1 MNPRT
6 GSDAAEPPSRPFD
19 EANWLIEELAT
30 AEMAR
35 DWCVTASGTSD
46 IV

>member
-6 GSDAAEPPSRPFD
+6 GSDAAEPPSRSLD
-19 EANWLIEELAT
+19 KAHRLIEELAT

-35 DWCVTASGTSD
+35 NWGVTASGTSD

>member
-6 GSDAAEPPSRPFD
+6 GSDAAEPPSRPGRLY
-19 EANWLIEELAT
+19 ERLVT
-30 AEMAR
+30 AEMAQVGG
-35 DWCVTASGTSD
+35 VTASMRLD

>member
-6 GSDAAEPPSRPFD
+6 GSDAAEPPSRPNRLN
-19 EANWLIEELAT
+19 ERL
-30 AEMAR
+30 
-35 DWCVTASGTSD
+35 VTAKMAQIGGVTVSMGLD

>member
-6 GSDAAEPPSRPFD
+6 GSDAAEPPSRRLR
-19 EANWLIEELAT
+19 LIEGNTT

-35 DWCVTASGTSD
+35 DWRVTVFLRSD

>member
-6 GSDAAEPPSRPFD
+6 GSDAAEPPSRPPSR
-19 EANWLIEELAT
+19 AHRLIEELAT

-35 DWCVTASGTSD
+35 DWSVTVSGMSD

>member
-6 GSDAAEPPSRPFD
+6 GSDAAEPPSRPLNK
-19 EANWLIEELAT
+19 AHWLIEELAT
-30 AEMAR
+30 ADMAR
-35 DWCVTASGTSD
+35 DWGVTASGASD